1 MYLVS
6 RAPAGAAGPRSFLES
21 RLPQIFRLSH
31 CIANSNDTVE
41 TAVAAVDRYHYCTL
55 LFYCHNS
62 AAL

>member
-21 RLPQIFRLSH
+21 RLPQISRLSH
-31 CIANSNDTVE
+31 CNDTVE

-55 LFYCHNS
+55 LFHCYSS